1 VKQQTRGNR
10 KWNCQLL
17 TSFFSPN
24 SKLLTPNYCFLLPNS
39 KLNTFNSKLPV
50 KTLSTNLKFLKYLFW
65 LGPML
70 VIAGAIAGLVSASF
84 SPIPLGLV
92 IAGIVIIGL
101 WLVFQ
106 STYRDE
112 SQPGFWQQRS
122 TQVGANALITTLSV
136 LAILGLVNYLAANH
150 VGRLDLTENQLFS
163 LAPETQQLV
172 KNLKQPVKVWV
183 FVPQPNSRDREL
195 LESYHRQSDRLSYEF
210 VDPNTQPSLVQRL
223 EVKSGGDVIA
233 EMQPEGRKQY
243 VQTIAPTTGDSLV
256 GEGGYLSEVK
266 LTSALEQLISDR
278 KAFAYVIQGHGE
290 HPIDQ
295 SQGAISQAVK
305 TLQEKNFTVKPLN
318 LLEAATI
325 PADANVL
332 VLAGPQKPLLEP
344 EVNALEEYVKGGGNL
359 FVMVDP
365 NTNPGIG
372 SLLNGWGVTVDKRV
386 VIDVSGRLAQ
396 LGPAFSSV
404 SQYGNHPITKD
415 FNNSISIYP
424 LAQPIDVKPETD
436 VKSVPL
442 LFTSERSWAESN
454 VKEQPLKFD
463 SAIDRPGPL
472 VIGFAL
478 TRTITPPAASTPKP
492 SPSPSSSASANPK
505 PSPSLS
511 PSASTSPKPSPSP
524 SATSSPS
531 PSPKPAAS
539 ASPSPSPL
547 PSASATQGTEQKPK
561 EARLVVI
568 GNSRFAEDG
577 AVNQGINGDV
587 FINSVRWLSHADDQ
601 SLSIR
606 PKEAKNRRLGL
617 SAQQASLATWLAIA
631 IFPLI
636 GFGTAFG
643 VWWQRR

>member
-1 VKQQTRGNR
+1 M
-10 KWNCQLL
+10 
-17 TSFFSPN
+17 
-24 SKLLTPNYCFLLPNS
+24 
-39 KLNTFNSKLPV
+39 
-50 KTLSTNLKFLKYLFW
+50 KTLSTNLKYLKYLFW

-70 VIAGAIAGLVSASF
+70 VIAGAIAGLVSGSF

-92 IAGIVIIGL
+92 IAGVVIIGL

-106 STYRDE
+106 STGRDE
-112 SQPGFWQQRS
+112 SQPGFWNQRS
-122 TQVGANALITTLSV
+122 TQVGANALITTVSV

-172 KNLKQPVKVWV
+172 KNLKEPVKVWV
-183 FVPQPNSRDREL
+183 FVPQPSSRDREL

-233 EMQPEGRKQY
+233 EIQPEGRKQY

-266 LTSALEQLISDR
+266 LTSALEQLMSDR
-278 KAFAYVIQGHGE
+278 KSFAYVIQGHGE

-305 TLQEKNFTVKPLN
+305 TLQDKNVTVKPLN
-318 LLEAATI
+318 LLETATI
-325 PADANVL
+325 PTDANVL

-344 EVNALEEYVKGGGNL
+344 EVKALDAYVNGGGSL

-365 NTNPGIG
+365 NTNPGLET
-372 SLLNGWGVTVDKRV
+372 LLNGWGVTVDKRV

-404 SQYGNHPITKD
+404 SQYGTHPITKD
-415 FNNSISIYP
+415 FGNSISIYP

-436 VKSVPL
+436 VKSTPL

-463 SAIDRPGPL
+463 QGSDRPGPL

-478 TRTITPPAASTPKP
+478 TRTIAQPAVSTPKP
-492 SPSPSSSASANPK
+492 SPSPSPSASA
-505 PSPSLS
+505 
-511 PSASTSPKPSPSP
+511 KPSPSP
-524 SATSSPS
+524 SPSASASATPS
-531 PSPKPAAS
+531 PSPAANS
-539 ASPSPSPL
+539 ASN
-547 PSASATQGTEQKPK
+547 QKPK
-561 EARLVVI
+561 EARLVII

-587 FINSVRWLSHADDQ
+587 FINSVRWLSRADDQ

-617 SAQQASLATWLAIA
+617 SAQQASLATWTAIA
-631 IFPLI
+631 ILPLI
-636 GFGTAFG
+636 GFAAAFG
-643 VWWQRR
+643 VWWRRR

>member
-1 VKQQTRGNR
+1 M
-10 KWNCQLL
+10 
-17 TSFFSPN
+17 
-24 SKLLTPNYCFLLPNS
+24 
-39 KLNTFNSKLPV
+39 
-50 KTLSTNLKFLKYLFW
+50 KTLSTNLKYLTYLFW

-70 VIAGAIAGLVSASF
+70 VIAGAIAGLVSGSF

-92 IAGIVIIGL
+92 IAGIVIVGL

-106 STYRDE
+106 STYGDS
-112 SQPGFWQQRS
+112 SQPGFWSQRS

-136 LAILGLVNYLAANH
+136 IAILGLVNYLAATH
-150 VGRLDLTENQLFS
+150 VGRMDLTENQLFS
-163 LAPETQQLV
+163 LAPETQQIV

-195 LESYHRQSDRLSYEF
+195 LESYHRQNDRLSYEF
-210 VDPNTQPSLVQRL
+210 VDPNTQPSLVERL
-223 EVKSGGDVIA
+223 EAKSGGDVIA
-233 EMQPEGRKQY
+233 EIQPEGRKQY

-256 GEGGYLSEVK
+256 GEGGFLSEVK
-266 LTSALEQLISDR
+266 LTSALEQLVSNR
-278 KAFAYVIQGHGE
+278 KSFAYVIQGHGE

-305 TLQEKNFTVKPLN
+305 TLQDKNVTVKPLN
-318 LLEAATI
+318 LLETATI
-325 PADANVL
+325 PTDANVL
-332 VLAGPQKPLLEP
+332 VLAGPQKPFLEP
-344 EVNALEEYVKGGGNL
+344 EVKALDEYVNGGGNL

-365 NTNPGIG
+365 NTNPGLDN
-372 SLLNGWGVTVDKRV
+372 LLNRWGVAIDKRV

-415 FNNSISIYP
+415 FGNSISIYP

-463 SAIDRPGPL
+463 QASDRPGPL

-478 TRTITPPAASTPKP
+478 TRTITPPTVAAPKP
-492 SPSPSSSASANPK
+492 SPSPS
-505 PSPSLS
+505 
-511 PSASTSPKPSPSP
+511 PSASVSPKPSPSP
-524 SATSSPS
+524 SASPQ
-531 PSPKPAAS
+531 PSAS
-539 ASPSPSPL
+539 ASPSPSPS
-547 PSASATQGTEQKPK
+547 PSATAPQGSDQKPK

-587 FINSVRWLSHADDQ
+587 FVNSVRWLSRADDQ

-631 IFPLI
+631 IIPLL
-636 GFGTAFG
+636 GFAAAFG
-643 VWWQRR
+643 VWWRRR